1 MEVPNMRNQK
11 ALAASLLVA
20 AVAFFALL
28 LLPGCKVNV
37 RKGAQEEDKKVDI
50 ETPFG
55 SIHVNKQADPRDT
68 GLPVYPGA
76 KLKEKESADDT
87 KSANV
92 KISGPGFGVKVV
104 AIEYVSDDPPQ
115 KLVDYYKDQLKKYGG
130 VLECHTSR
138 HGRYEGMPHPGS
150 KGDSKPLSCNE
161 NENGNTVE
169 LKVGTQAN
177 QHIVAIEPQGKGSK
191 FALVYLQTRGKED
204 TI

>member
-1 MEVPNMRNQK
+1 MRNQK
-11 ALAASLLVA
+11 VLAASLLPA
-20 AVAFFALL
+20 AVALVALV

-92 KISGPGFGVKVV
+92 NISGPGFGVKVV

-138 HGRYEGMPHPGS
+138 HSYGGHPAMGHPGS

-169 LKVGTQAN
+169 LKVGTEAN

-191 FALVYLQTRGKED
+191 FALVFVQTRGKED

>member
-1 MEVPNMRNQK
+1 MEVLNMRNQK
-11 ALAASLLVA
+11 VLAASLLPA
-20 AVAFFALL
+20 AVALVALV

-92 KISGPGFGVKVV
+92 NISGPGFGVTVV

-115 KLVDYYKDQLKKYGG
+115 KLVDYYTDQLKKYGG

-138 HGRYEGMPHPGS
+138 HGGHEGMAHPGG
-150 KGDSKPLSCNE
+150 KGDSKPLSCDDSDH
-161 NENGNTVE
+161 GSTVE